1 MAIGAAW
8 TLGGEHFAALFT
20 ALVGVVVS
28 GGIVWATRAGASAG
42 LGREAMGLGD
52 VTLMAMVG
60 AWLGW
65 QACVLAS
72 FLGVLFGLV
81 HGVAQIVRHRDSEL
95 PFGPSLCAATVA
107 VIVGWRSVWAASAE
121 SFAQPGQ
128 LATVVGSVVVGTAL
142 SLWVWSRLGAAARR
156 IALAATLILT
166 LGLLAWLL
174 LLGPVPA
181 A

>member
-1 MAIGAAW
+1 
-8 TLGGEHFAALFT
+8 
-20 ALVGVVVS
+20 
-28 GGIVWATRAGASAG
+28 
-42 LGREAMGLGD
+42 MGLGD

-81 HGVAQIVRHRDSEL
+81 HGVAQIVRHRESEL